1 MLFIANIILSFW
13 ERKTIFLHLQLG
25 FTKFDRVI
33 NQLKKARLL
42 LFPLGILY
50 GCIMAIRNK
59 LFDWEIL
66 RCENTSI
73 KSIGVG
79 NLAMGGTGK
88 SVVVMYLIK
97 TLKDFRIASLSRGYG
112 RKTKGLVIAG
122 PKDNPTILGDE
133 PYQFFN
139 RYPETVVAVSEKR
152 AIGVKAL
159 AKMPNL
165 IDFIILDDVMQ
176 HRWVRPQMMIM
187 TSSFQR
193 PYFKDF
199 VFPAGDLREFRS
211 GVKRADILLV
221 TRTPEEFSIE
231 QKEVFLKNI
240 KINVPVFFTKIQYSK
255 LLTQNG
261 KTLDLTLLT
270 GEDFLLV
277 TGIADTHHLVE
288 YLEKQYGS
296 FDHLKFKDHHA
307 YSLAD
312 AERINDRARGKI
324 IVTTEKDYAKLE
336 KVLDNNSL
344 YCLRIE
350 LDFVFKEEQQF
361 FEKMI
366 KGL

>member
-1 MLFIANIILSFW
+1 
-13 ERKTIFLHLQLG
+13 
-25 FTKFDRVI
+25 
-33 NQLKKARLL
+33 
-42 LFPLGILY
+42 
-50 GCIMAIRNK
+50 MAIRNK
-59 LFDWEIL
+59 LFDWGIL
-66 RCENTSI
+66 SCENTSI

-97 TLKDFRIASLSRGYG
+97 TLKDFRIATLSRGYG
-112 RKTKGLVIAG
+112 RETKGLVIAE
-122 PKDNPTILGDE
+122 PKDNPATLGDE
-133 PYQFFN
+133 PYQFYN

-152 AIGVKAL
+152 TLGMKAL
-159 AKMPNL
+159 AKMPNPPH
-165 IDFIILDDVMQ
+165 FVILDDVMQ
-176 HRWVRPQMMIM
+176 HRWVCPQMMIM

-211 GVKRADILLV
+211 GVKRVDVLLV
-221 TRTPEEFSIE
+221 TRTPEDLSPA
-231 QKEVFLKNI
+231 QKEVFLKNVN
-240 KINVPVFFTKIQYSK
+240 INVPVFFTKIRYSDY
-255 LLTQNG
+255 LTQNE
-261 KTLDLTLLT
+261 KTLDSTVLN
-270 GEDFLLV
+270 GKDFILV

-288 YLEKQYGS
+288 HLEKQYGY
-296 FDHLKFKDHHA
+296 FDHLKFQDHHT
-307 YSLAD
+307 YSHAD

-336 KVLDNNSL
+336 KALDNNSL

-350 LDFVFKEEQQF
+350 LGFVFKEEQYL